1 MVISSLVQ
9 GDINIDV
16 MGLSG
21 VQKMQLLF
29 KTH

>member
-1 MVISSLVQ
+1 MSMVISSLIQ

-21 VQKMQLLF
+21 TAKNTVTF
-29 KTH
+29 